1 MAGFDASGEAGG
13 TGLSKH
19 IRSRGISETY
29 DLAGFGEGQTKDL
42 VRDAFGQPIPA
53 TEPLRFTFLI
63 GGGKT
68 QNRQKYDS
76 DLGRYLAAALR
87 EVGYREDRAAT
98 ALLECQGTYKSQ
110 HDTHKGIRTVQVFP
124 KVEIIEADG
133 EDGKG
138 RKHASMTSSPD
149 YMAAVCTFETFQEMV
164 QEKVT
169 SWSQKR
175 RLLRHLDSFVARQ
188 KESEQKLTRMETL
201 SAEEEDIYENVDVD
215 VAAQKISW
223 LTSLVKAMVENGQ
236 LTKAEH
242 EQVLTQVATKLD
254 ALQAEHAAATEKND
268 EAKLARIHKQG
279 EQLTLR
285 RAMVHANAPITHKV
299 KHQDE
304 LRAITAKLIKIEKL
318 ESTRGRLLT
327 IDEVKQVGAKDE
339 LLERA
344 GVLEADSRG
353 WFEEDEEFEARLNEV
368 RKQGQRMAAKKGPA
382 GGKGGKGASAP
393 ISSAGSGKSRGRS
406 GGGAGGSLAMDSD
419 GWNKVKRPRYSIN
432 KPANEDRLIIR
443 SKEGRVD

>member
-1 MAGFDASGEAGG
+1 MASFDASGEAGG

-29 DLAGFGEGQTKDL
+29 DLAGFGEAQTKDL

-53 TEPLRFTFLI
+53 TEPLRYTFLI

-68 QNRQKYDS
+68 QNRQKYDG

-87 EVGYREDRAAT
+87 EVGYREDRTAT

-124 KVEIIEADG
+124 RVEIVEAEEGQDSA
-133 EDGKG
+133 
-138 RKHASMTSSPD
+138 RSRASMASTPD

-201 SAEEEDIYENVDVD
+201 TAEEEDIYENVDVD
-215 VAAQKISW
+215 VAAQKHSW
-223 LTSLVKAMVENGQ
+223 LSSLVKAMVENGQ

-242 EQVLTQVATKLD
+242 EQVLSQVQSKMDT
-254 ALQAEHAAATEKND
+254 LQVEHAAATEKND

-279 EQLTLR
+279 EQLTQR
-285 RAMVHANAPITHKV
+285 RALVHSNAPVTHKV
-299 KHQDE
+299 KHEDE

-327 IDEVKQVGAKDE
+327 IDEVKQVGGKDE

-344 GVLEADSRG
+344 SVLEADSRG
-353 WFEEDEEFEARLNEV
+353 WFEEDEEFATRLAEV
-368 RKQGQRMAAKKGPA
+368 RKQGQRMAAKKAPA
-382 GGKGGKGASAP
+382 GSKGGKGGASA
-393 ISSAGSGKSRGRS
+393 SSAKNRGRS
-406 GGGAGGSLAMDSD
+406 GVGGMAMDTD
-419 GWNKVKRPRYSIN
+419 GWNKVKR
-432 KPANEDRLIIR
+432 
-443 SKEGRVD
+443 